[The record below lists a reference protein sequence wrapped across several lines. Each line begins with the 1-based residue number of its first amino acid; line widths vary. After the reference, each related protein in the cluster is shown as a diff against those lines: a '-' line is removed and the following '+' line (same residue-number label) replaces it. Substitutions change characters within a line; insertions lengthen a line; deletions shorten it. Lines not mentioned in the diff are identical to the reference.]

1 MFPLLAAALLF
12 QVATAQFATG
22 ADPEAVAD
30 DAVRSWLEQEQPTLQ
45 SVSNLTTAEVCQLLP
60 DLVQNPP
67 PEPNTK
73 VNFDDRLELETG
85 DADVRRFTYSAVRPN
100 DQLEVVQVT
109 LERHEEGWSATQ
121 VGYRLPA
128 NRQGRQW
135 LQNPLVGWIFTAF
148 SLYVLFLLM
157 TPSFL
162 RQWLSIGL
170 KAIREHRG
178 LVLFTMVLLY
188 SVMVLGTLTGRQLPD
203 ECGDA
208 VLTIVTS
215 TLDSIGLTDALG
227 SGSVIRTA
235 SFIFYQ
241 NFVVVT
247 LSVTFSLALLFGIP
261 AYLFSMMSYF
271 VQPIAWTILG
281 AFSGPQVIPF
291 LTLLLLE
298 LTAYFLIV
306 AGGGMFLSTLLKKG
320 FGSLSEGFTKLALM
334 LPIAMIL
341 LLIGAWYESVLVL
354 MF

>member
-1 MFPLLAAALLF
+1 LAVALSL
-12 QVATAQFATG
+12 QVAFAQFATG
-22 ADPEAVAD
+22 SNPEAVAD
-30 DAVRSWLEQEQPTLQ
+30 DAVHSWLKQEQPTLQ
-45 SVSNLTTAEVCQLLP
+45 SVSDLTPAEVCQLLP

-67 PEPNTK
+67 PQPNTK
-73 VNFDDRLELETG
+73 VNFDDRLELETE
-85 DADVRRFTYSAVRPN
+85 DADTRLFTYSAVRPN
-100 DQLEVVQVT
+100 EQLEVVQVT
-109 LERHEEGWSATQ
+109 LERHEDGWAATR
-121 VGYRLPA
+121 VGYRIPA

-135 LQNPLVGWIFTAF
+135 LQNPLVGWLFVAF
-148 SLYVLFLLM
+148 SLYAIFLLM

-162 RQWLSIGL
+162 RQWLSSGF
-170 KAIREHRG
+170 AVIRQHRG
-178 LVLFTMVLLY
+178 LVLFTM
-188 SVMVLGTLTGRQLPD
+188 SQLPD

-215 TLDSIGLTDALG
+215 TLDTIGLTDALG
-227 SGSVIRTA
+227 SGSIVRTA

-306 AGGGMFLSTLLKKG
+306 AGGGMFLSTLLRKG